1 MQRMSAEEED
11 RQSVAQFG
19 LTVQGVYDRFSDVLD
34 ERGVR
39 VKRYGPNRGGPAT
52 DRQKSH
58 LRSLLAQHAGSET
71 AEAIRNY
78 FNCCRLVRRPISFGD
93 ASEAIEALRSLNN

>member
-1 MQRMSAEEED
+1 MQRTSADEED

-19 LTVQGVYDRFSDVLD
+19 CTVQGAYDRFSDVLD

-39 VKRYGPNRGGPAT
+39 AKRYGPNRGGPAT
-52 DRQKSH
+52 DRQKAY

-93 ASEAIEALRSLNN
+93 VAEAIEALRSLSD

>member
-1 MQRMSAEEED
+1 MSADQED

-19 LTVQGVYDRFSDVLD
+19 CTVQDVYDRFSDVLD
-34 ERGVR
+34 ECGVR
-39 VKRYGPNRGGPAT
+39 AKRYGPNRGGSAT
-52 DRQKSH
+52 DRQKAC
-58 LRSLLAQHAGSET
+58 LRSLLTQHAGSET

-93 ASEAIEALRSLNN
+93 VAEAIEALRGLSD